1 MGQKTM
7 GVKAITVC
15 ATFSALL
22 SAQAFAQP
30 ALGAAPAGGLSALS
44 GSLSGDIGSSS
55 GSGDGFSQLS
65 SMVAQDGSSPSAG
78 EGGSSEQ
85 ALPGLEAP
93 SEGNAEAEPEPE
105 PEPYR
110 FDGGFTV
117 RQETRGEEFTPGS
130 GGMAEARNP
139 SFFERH
145 TVAEDHSR
153 VRTCL
158 AAGEVCQAEF
168 DVIVATSEESH
179 YDSAVLV
186 NDEQVLPPPEDG

>member
-1 MGQKTM
+1 MGKKTT

-30 ALGAAPAGGLSALS
+30 ALGVAPAGGLSALS
-44 GSLSGDIGSSS
+44 GSLSGDMGSSS
-55 GSGDGFSQLS
+55 GSDDGFSQLS
-65 SMVAQDGSSPSAG
+65 SMVAQNDGSSAAG
-78 EGGSSEQ
+78 EGGSSDQ

-93 SEGNAEAEPEPE
+93 SEGDAQAE

-110 FDGGFTV
+110 FDGGLTV

-130 GGMAEARNP
+130 GGLAEARNP

-145 TVAEDHSR
+145 TVAEDHSS

-158 AAGEVCQAEF
+158 AAGEVCRAEF

-179 YDSAVLV
+179 YDSAVLI
-186 NDEQVLPPPEDG
+186 NDEQILPPPEDG

>member
-1 MGQKTM
+1 MVKKTT
-7 GVKAITVC
+7 GVKTIAVC

-22 SAQAFAQP
+22 SAQSFAQP

-44 GSLSGDIGSSS
+44 GSLSGDMGSSS
-55 GSGDGFSQLS
+55 GSDDGFSQLS
-65 SMVAQDGSSPSAG
+65 SMVAQGSSSPSAG

-93 SEGNAEAEPEPE
+93 SEGNAEAEPEP
-105 PEPYR
+105 YR
-110 FDGGFTV
+110 FDGGLTV

-130 GGMAEARNP
+130 GGLAEARNP

-145 TVAEDHSR
+145 TVAEDHTS

-168 DVIVATSEESH
+168 DVIVATSEESN

>member
-1 MGQKTM
+1 MGQKRT

-22 SAQAFAQP
+22 SAQALAQP
-30 ALGAAPAGGLSALS
+30 GLGSAPAGGLSALS
-44 GSLSGDIGSSS
+44 GSLSGGMGSSS
-55 GSGDGFSQLS
+55 GSNDGFSQLS
-65 SMVAQDGSSPSAG
+65 SMVAQQQGGSPTAG
-78 EGGSSEQ
+78 DSGSSEQ

-93 SEGNAEAEPEPE
+93 SEGNAQAE

-110 FDGGFTV
+110 FDGGLTV
-117 RQETRGEEFTPGS
+117 RQETGGEEFTPGS
-130 GGMAEARNP
+130 GGLAEARNP

-145 TVAEDHSR
+145 TVAEDHSS

-158 AAGEVCQAEF
+158 AAGEVCRAEF

-179 YDSAVLV
+179 YDSAVLI

>member
-1 MGQKTM
+1 MGQKTI
-7 GVKAITVC
+7 GVKTITVC

-30 ALGAAPAGGLSALS
+30 SLGAAPAGGLSALS

-93 SEGNAEAEPEPE
+93 SEGNAEAEPEH
-105 PEPYR
+105 YR
-110 FDGGFTV
+110 FDGGLTV

-130 GGMAEARNP
+130 GGLAEARNP

-145 TVAEDHSR
+145 TVAEDHTS

-168 DVIVATSEESH
+168 DVIVATSEESN